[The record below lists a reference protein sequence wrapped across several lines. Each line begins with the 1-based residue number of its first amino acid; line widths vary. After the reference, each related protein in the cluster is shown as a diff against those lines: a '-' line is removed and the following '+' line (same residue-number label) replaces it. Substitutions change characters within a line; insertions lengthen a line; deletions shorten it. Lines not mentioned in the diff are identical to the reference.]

1 MGSEPDE
8 PGIHVTVERQE
19 RSNPMTDNTL
29 AFISRG
35 AFEIDGEVRDGVV
48 TANLDEEGR
57 LEIVIQPLCQLP
69 YPIDIR
75 VVLDEQDLASVN
87 ALLRAQA
94 DAEQVADLAPA
105 PDGSRVLVGEATD
118 EAA

>member
-1 MGSEPDE
+1 
-8 PGIHVTVERQE
+8 
-19 RSNPMTDNTL
+19 MTPENTP

-48 TANLDEEGR
+48 TANLDEAGR
-57 LEIVIQPLCQLP
+57 LEIVVQPLCQLP

-75 VVLDEQDLASVN
+75 VVIDDYDLASVN
-87 ALLRAQA
+87 ALLRSQA
-94 DAEQVADLAPA
+94 DAEQAADLAPA

-118 EAA
+118 DQAA